1 MVGALARIRP
11 SSVMVDAVQRHVE
24 VRADQDPLA
33 AQVAEVGQGRECASR
48 QSDWPTSFTRS
59 TSRLE

>member
-11 SSVMVDAVQRHVE
+11 SSVMVDAVERHVE
-24 VRADQDPLA
+24 VGADEDPLA
-33 AQVAEVGQGRECASR
+33 AQVAEVVDGLHGASR
-48 QSDWPTSFTRS
+48 HSDWPTSFTRS